1 MRKIGRRL
9 ALVVGVVLVCAV
21 VLDQLFPPPLE
32 QFIAQRQAQ
41 LILAEN
47 GAPLRAFPDSRGVWR
62 YAVQLEQISPQYMQV
77 LLNYEDRWF
86 FRHRGVNP
94 ISLSRAVAQAIYYR
108 RPISGGSTITMQLA
122 RLIEPIPHSVGG
134 KLWQMWR
141 ATQLEL
147 RLSKREILQLYVQ
160 FAPFGGTVEGVET
173 AARAY
178 LGKSSLALSDAEAA
192 LLAVLPQRP
201 SALRP
206 DRRAQRAQVARDK
219 VLDRMLQLGVWS
231 AQRVAEA
238 KLEPVLARRLRSPMH
253 APLLAQRL
261 HKADPAAV
269 QITTSIDLELQ
280 QMAQARVQ
288 NYLRRFPD
296 SSSAAVLI
304 VENSSMLARAYIG
317 SRDFF
322 DSRSYGHIDMVQAS
336 RSPGSTLKPSL
347 YGLALDAGLIH
358 SESLLIDAPQDF
370 AGYRPANFSE
380 QFNGPISAA
389 SALRL
394 SLNVPAVD
402 LLDRVGPGRF
412 YAALEHAG
420 LKLQLPG
427 AAAPNLSMILG
438 GAGARLE
445 ELVAIHAALARS
457 GQVAKVRLSASEPLS
472 DRKLLSPGAAWI
484 VYRMLAE
491 AGRSNEGDSE
501 LFNRGGR
508 GHIAFKTGTSYG
520 FRDAWALGAS
530 PNLTIGVW
538 IGRPDGTP
546 SPGSYGAVSALPLLF
561 ELFDSITVARLG
573 REPPAP
579 DSVSKAE
586 ICWPLGTLASANPAT
601 LCHRKREAL
610 VLGQTIP
617 PSFAPRTGDW
627 QQPILEYYA
636 DEISGLRRNASCLTP
651 GSTLKQI
658 ARWPALAY
666 PWLSEPVR
674 KQASLPPLAPGC
686 SETKQVLHA
695 LVIEGIAA
703 NTTLKP
709 PSNRVAADLPI
720 GVRALGSDLRIDWLL
735 DGVWVGQTTAA
746 QAFRLNFPKP
756 GRHRLLALDASGRY
770 ASVPFQIID

>member
-1 MRKIGRRL
+1 MDRRWRRL
-9 ALVVGVVLVCAV
+9 IILAIAGLIVAA
-21 VLDQLFPPPLE
+21 VLDHVFPPPLE

-47 GAPLRAFPDSRGVWR
+47 GAPLRAFPDARGVWR
-62 YAVQLEQISPQYMQV
+62 YAVQLEQISPQYLQV

-94 ISLSRAVAQAIYYR
+94 ISLSRAVAQAIYYG

-122 RLIEPIPHSVGG
+122 RLIEPIPHSAWG
-134 KLWQMWR
+134 KLWQIWR
-141 ATQLEL
+141 ATQLEM

-178 LGKSSLALSDAEAA
+178 LGKSSLNLSDAEAA

-206 DRRAQRAQVARDK
+206 DRRAARAQVARDK

-231 AQRVAEA
+231 AERVAQA
-238 KLEPVLARRLRSPMH
+238 KLEPVIAKRLRSPMH
-253 APLLAQRL
+253 AALLAQRL
-261 HKADPAAV
+261 HQALPESS
-269 QITTSIDLELQ
+269 QITTGIDLELQ
-280 QMAQARVQ
+280 QMAQSRVQ
-288 NYLRRFPD
+288 SYLRRFPD

-304 VENSSMLARAYIG
+304 VDNATMLARAYVG

-322 DSRSYGHIDMVQAS
+322 DSVSYGHIDMVQAS
-336 RSPGSTLKPSL
+336 RSPGSTLKPTL
-347 YGLALDAGLIH
+347 YALALDAGLIH
-358 SESLLIDAPQDF
+358 SESLLLDAPQDF
-370 AGYRPANFSE
+370 SGYRPSNFSE

-420 LKLQLPG
+420 LKLELPA

-438 GAGARLE
+438 GAGASLE
-445 ELVAIHAALARS
+445 SLVSVHAALARE
-457 GQVAKVRLSASEPLS
+457 GRAARVRLSPLEPLS
-472 DRKLLSPGAAWI
+472 DRKLMSPGAAWI
-484 VYRMLAE
+484 VYRMLAR
-491 AGRSNEGDSE
+491 AARSGEVDDE
-501 LFNRGGR
+501 LFNQGGR
-508 GHIAFKTGTSYG
+508 RPIAFKTGTSYG

-561 ELFDSITVARLG
+561 EVFDSISISRLG
-573 REPPAP
+573 HELPAP
-579 DSVSKAE
+579 QTVSTAE
-586 ICWPLGTLASANPAT
+586 ICWPLGVAPDPAQPE
-601 LCHRKREAL
+601 LCHTKRAAY

-617 PSFAPRTGDW
+617 PSFAPRGTDW
-627 QQPILEYYA
+627 QSPVIQYYA
-636 DEISGLRRNASCLTP
+636 DATSGLRRNASCLTA
-651 GSTLKQI
+651 GSELKQI

-666 PWLSEPVR
+666 PWLSAR
-674 KQASLPPLAPGC
+674 LRRQASLPALAPGC
-686 SETKQVLHA
+686 VESKQAQNV

-703 NTTLKP
+703 DSTLKP
-709 PSNRVAADLPI
+709 PSNRAASEVPI
-720 GVRALGSDLRIDWLL
+720 GVRALGSELRVDWML
-735 DGVWVGQTTAA
+735 DGVWVGQSKGP
-746 QAFRLNFPKP
+746 QNLRLDFPKP
-756 GRHRLLALDASGRY
+756 GRHRLLALDESGRY
-770 ASVPFQIID
+770 SAVSFRVIE